1 MKDSVFP
8 SFLVSFFWGTRRT
21 EKWVTLGE
29 NTQAVCH
36 VTVYLLWLV
45 LFLAL
50 WVHSSAGV
58 GVIYYHLSLIP
69 SIHLPEQAALP
80 HPATAPPLP
89 ELCVTLCS
97 LFKPATEE
105 THSDNCSIGAVLH
118 REPGWLDTRW
128 MVIEKLRGRAGNE
141 STKGY
146 QTVRQIRERGE
157 GKSKMKEGRWERWG
171 DGRWQREISA
181 EKQE

>member
-1 MKDSVFP
+1 MGHIRGEHTSC
-8 SFLVSFFWGTRRT
+8 VSCHC
-21 EKWVTLGE
+21 LS
-29 NTQAVCH
+29 AVIG
-36 VTVYLLWLV
+36 
-45 LFLAL
+45 
-50 WVHSSAGV
+50 S
-58 GVIYYHLSLIP
+58 IP
-69 SIHLPEQAALP
+69 SPVSSFVSRRGSHLLP
-80 HPATAPPLP
+80 FVPDPFHPSPRAGSTPPPATAPPLP

-157 GKSKMKEGRWERWG
+157 GKSEMKEGRWERWG